1 MTKQQKTLIEK
12 LNAGYR
18 ILTTSSGIEIL
29 GANGSSQTLGR
40 VAKAN
45 MYKLATRDIVNA
57 QYSSNTMRT
66 EFRLTAPFKSV
77 SSAVVNPCE
86 VALLDRILNAI

>member
-12 LNAGYR
+12 LKAGYR

-29 GANGSSQTLGR
+29 GVNGSSQTLGA

-45 MYKLATRDIVNA
+45 MYRLAIRDIVDA
-57 QYSSNTMRT
+57 EYSVNTMRT
-66 EFRLTAPFKSV
+66 EFRLTAPFKS
-77 SSAVVNPCE
+77 SGSTVVNPCE